1 MGTVYRAIDVW
12 RRRQNGAVR
21 YRCFEVLPSGR
32 FCVQSADFF
41 NFPVDKQRS
50 DFSDRQFQELLIEQS
65 PDERTATFSTLEEAI
80 AHSFT
85 KGLFVKSG
93 KAKEE

>member
-12 RRRQNGAVR
+12 RRLQNGAIR

-41 NFPVDKQRS
+41 NLPVDKQRS
-50 DFSDRQFQELLIEQS
+50 DFSDRQFHELLIERA

-80 AHSFT
+80 AQHDRDFA
-85 KGLFVKSG
+85 FD
-93 KAKEE
+93 AAN